1 MLIFCYGLAILE
13 VNTLHKF
20 LLFPFQK
27 KRQNFN
33 DTLHCITRN
42 TVSYKQGTFAMCDLI
57 CFQKRSWMVWYTH
70 ITVQD
75 CGPLVSKC
83 LSSREFSDS
92 PRKFGCRLFICGLSS
107 TLLPYKNNSFHLKY
121 GN

>member
-1 MLIFCYGLAILE
+1 MIRFIALQGIRSHTNREHLQCVIFPNVVNML
-13 VNTLHKF
+13 
-20 LLFPFQK
+20 
-27 KRQNFN
+27 
-33 DTLHCITRN
+33 D
-42 TVSYKQGTFAMCDLI
+42 
-57 CFQKRSWMVWYTH
+57 QKRSWMVWYTH

-107 TLLPYKNNSFHLKY
+107 TLLPYKNNSFHIKY